1 MRPLHPPTVSDRRIG
16 ASHSPQNLSH
26 ELDDARA
33 GSSRA
38 RFRLVVFLPRDR
50 IRFDCLVSPR
60 RPPSFP
66 KRETKPRAEISAR
79 ARSSASRASA
89 AAPVSAA
96 EGPREARAREE
107 FAGEL
112 ESGGSGGLKRD
123 AAADAAIRA
132 DSLIS
137 NLACDISDE
146 GSVELQRRVVV
157 TMLPDAKVVC
167 TAEERRIFDTLLEVV
182 KAYDLPV
189 TLRVAGGWVRDKLL
203 GKHSSDIDI
212 ALDTCMGQEFANKVN
227 EYLKEK
233 GEETRGVGVIQSNPD
248 QSKHLETATMR
259 VHGAWLDLVNLRSE
273 SYSEG
278 SRIPEAR
285 FGTAAEDAER
295 RDLTINALFYNINE
309 DVVEDF
315 TGKGLE
321 DLKEGVIR
329 TPLPPRTTFLDDPLR
344 ILRAVRFASRFGF
357 ALDDAIAVAAI
368 DPEVQTKL
376 RTKVSR
382 ERVGKEIQGMLRG
395 PSPGDALT
403 LLCRFELY
411 DAVFSSAL
419 PGGSMPA
426 ATAWG
431 CLHSAR
437 AMDAILSA
445 HANLGPSG
453 AASFFTTSLTGEERE
468 WLCLAAFL
476 APLHDGF
483 VENPARLRRTAD
495 EKSAPTRLGSKKTK
509 HVPAVQVVVKEG
521 LKMRGK
527 DAETIVTVLDVAGD
541 MRATLFR
548 EVVGDD
554 ASLDV
559 SVDRVTL
566 GRLLRRAK
574 EHWRLALVLAATLE
588 MPGVVT
594 LGEGAELAPWAIELA
609 RGPPCAA
616 NLTSGGGD
624 GSGGGSPLHAFAATS
639 LGAAGPCRSDDGG
652 KGALVRNSA
661 AALASRVAAVENRVE
676 ALRLENCWSQKPL
689 LDGRAVMETAGCK
702 GGPVMKAF
710 AEKLVDWQLA
720 NPEGTAE
727 QARLF
732 VASVAEETKAEFAE

>member
-1 MRPLHPPTVSDRRIG
+1 L
-16 ASHSPQNLSH
+16 N
-26 ELDDARA
+26 
-33 GSSRA
+33 
-38 RFRLVVFLPRDR
+38 
-50 IRFDCLVSPR
+50 
-60 RPPSFP
+60 
-66 KRETKPRAEISAR
+66 
-79 ARSSASRASA
+79 
-89 AAPVSAA
+89 
-96 EGPREARAREE
+96 
-107 FAGEL
+107 
-112 ESGGSGGLKRD
+112 RD
-123 AAADAAIRA
+123 ANAESAIRR
-132 DSLIS
+132 DSLLS

-227 EYLKEK
+227 EFLKEK

-445 HANLGPSG
+445 HANLGGG

-483 VENPARLRRTAD
+483 VENPARLRKTAD

-527 DAETIVTVLDVAGD
+527 DAETIWTVLDVAGD
-541 MRATLFR
+541 MRAALFR
-548 EVVGDD
+548 EVSGDD
-554 ASLDV
+554 ASLPL

-720 NPEGTAE
+720 NPEGPAE
-727 QARLF
+727 QARAF

>member
-1 MRPLHPPTVSDRRIG
+1 M
-16 ASHSPQNLSH
+16 
-26 ELDDARA
+26 
-33 GSSRA
+33 
-38 RFRLVVFLPRDR
+38 
-50 IRFDCLVSPR
+50 
-60 RPPSFP
+60 
-66 KRETKPRAEISAR
+66 
-79 ARSSASRASA
+79 
-89 AAPVSAA
+89 
-96 EGPREARAREE
+96 
-107 FAGEL
+107 
-112 ESGGSGGLKRD
+112 
-123 AAADAAIRA
+123 
-132 DSLIS
+132 
-137 NLACDISDE
+137 ACDISDE
-146 GSVELQRRVVV
+146 RSVELQRRVVV
-157 TMLPDAKVVC
+157 TMFPDAKVVC
-167 TAEERRIFDTLLEVV
+167 TAEERRIFDTLLDVV
-182 KAYDLPV
+182 KTYDLPV

-227 EYLKEK
+227 DYLSAK

-309 DVVEDF
+309 DKVEDF
-315 TGKGLE
+315 TGKGLS
-321 DLKEGVIR
+321 DLTEGVIR

-344 ILRAVRFASRFGF
+344 ILRAVRFAARFGF
-357 ALDDAIAVAAI
+357 ALDDAIANAAV

-382 ERVGKEIQGMLRG
+382 ERVGKEVQGMLRG

-403 LLCRFELY
+403 LLCRFDLY
-411 DAVFSSAL
+411 DAVFSQAL
-419 PGGSMPA
+419 PGGAMPA

-431 CLHSAR
+431 CLHAAR

-445 HANLGPSG
+445 HANLGARGGAAGDRGGSGPGSANSG

-476 APLHDGF
+476 APLHDGY
-483 VENPARLRRTAD
+483 VANPARAKTNVA
-495 EKSAPTRLGSKKTK
+495 SAPTRLGSKKTK
-509 HVPAVQVVVKEG
+509 HVPAVQAVIKEG

-527 DAETIVTVLDVAGD
+527 DAETVWTALDVAGD
-541 MRATLFR
+541 MRATLFQK
-548 EVVGDD
+548 ETAAGDD
-554 ASLDV
+554 ASNDAASPGLARAL
-559 SVDRVTL
+559 SVDRVAL

-594 LGEGAELAPWAIELA
+594 LGEGAELETWAVELA

-616 NLTSGGGD
+616 NLLSGGGD
-624 GSGGGSPLHAFAATS
+624 GRGGGSPLHAFAATS

-652 KGALVRNSA
+652 KGALVRASA
-661 AALASRVAAVENRVE
+661 AALASRVAEVESLVE
-676 ALRLENCWSQKPL
+676 AMRLEGCWETKPL
-689 LDGRAVMETAGCK
+689 LDGREVMRTAGCK
-702 GGPVMKAF
+702 GGPIMKAF
-710 AEKLVDWQLA
+710 SEKLVDWQLA
-720 NPEGTAE
+720 NPKGTAE
-727 QARLF
+727 QARAF
-732 VASVAEETKAEFAE
+732 VASVAEATKAEYAE

>member
-1 MRPLHPPTVSDRRIG
+1 M
-16 ASHSPQNLSH
+16 
-26 ELDDARA
+26 
-33 GSSRA
+33 
-38 RFRLVVFLPRDR
+38 
-50 IRFDCLVSPR
+50 
-60 RPPSFP
+60 
-66 KRETKPRAEISAR
+66 
-79 ARSSASRASA
+79 
-89 AAPVSAA
+89 
-96 EGPREARAREE
+96 
-107 FAGEL
+107 
-112 ESGGSGGLKRD
+112 
-123 AAADAAIRA
+123 
-132 DSLIS
+132 
-137 NLACDISDE
+137 
-146 GSVELQRRVVV
+146 ELQRRVVV
-157 TMLPDAKVVC
+157 TMLPDATVVC
-167 TAEERRIFDTLLEVV
+167 TAEERRIFDTLLDVV
-182 KAYDLPV
+182 KTYDLPV

-227 EYLKEK
+227 EYLSAK

-315 TGKGLE
+315 TGKGLS
-321 DLKEGVIR
+321 DLTEGVIR

-344 ILRAVRFASRFGF
+344 ILRAVRFAARFGF
-357 ALDDAIAVAAI
+357 ALDDAIAAAAA

-419 PGGSMPA
+419 PGGAMPA

-431 CLHSAR
+431 CLHAAR

-445 HANLGPSG
+445 HANLGGGLGGGAAVDLDGSAVHGSADTARSG
-453 AASFFTTSLTGEERE
+453 AAASFFTTSLTGEERE

-476 APLHDGF
+476 APLHDGY
-483 VENPARLRRTAD
+483 VTNPAQARKLERNVA
-495 EKSAPTRLGSKKTK
+495 SAPTRLGSKKTK
-509 HVPAVQVVVKEG
+509 HVPAVQAVIKEG

-527 DAETIVTVLDVAGD
+527 DAETISNVLDVAGD
-541 MRATLFR
+541 MRATLFQKDPIDSDD
-548 EVVGDD
+548 VGVRD
-554 ASLDV
+554 AARAHALASPLA
-559 SVDRVTL
+559 VDRVAL
-566 GRLLRRAK
+566 GHLLRRAK

-594 LGEGAELAPWAIELA
+594 LGEGAELETWAVELA

-616 NLTSGGGD
+616 NLQSGGGD
-624 GSGGGSPLHAFAATS
+624 GRGGGSPLHAFAATS

-652 KGALVRNSA
+652 KGALVRASA
-661 AALASRVAAVENRVE
+661 AALASRMAEVEVLVE
-676 ALRLENCWSQKPL
+676 AMRLERCWETKPL
-689 LDGRAVMETAGCK
+689 LDGRAVMQTAGCK

-710 AEKLVDWQLA
+710 SEKLVDWQLA

-727 QARLF
+727 QARAF
-732 VASVAEETKAEFAE
+732 VASVAEATKAEFAE

>member
-1 MRPLHPPTVSDRRIG
+1 M
-16 ASHSPQNLSH
+16 
-26 ELDDARA
+26 
-33 GSSRA
+33 
-38 RFRLVVFLPRDR
+38 
-50 IRFDCLVSPR
+50 
-60 RPPSFP
+60 
-66 KRETKPRAEISAR
+66 
-79 ARSSASRASA
+79 
-89 AAPVSAA
+89 
-96 EGPREARAREE
+96 
-107 FAGEL
+107 
-112 ESGGSGGLKRD
+112 
-123 AAADAAIRA
+123 
-132 DSLIS
+132 
-137 NLACDISDE
+137 
-146 GSVELQRRVVV
+146 ELQRRVVV
-157 TMLPDAKVVC
+157 TMVSDATVVC
-167 TAEERRIFDTLLEVV
+167 TAEERRIFDTLLDVV
-182 KAYDLPV
+182 KTYDLPV

-212 ALDTCMGQEFANKVN
+212 ALDTCMGQEFALKVN
-227 EYLKEK
+227 EYLSSR

-295 RDLTINALFYNINE
+295 RDLTINALFYNITE
-309 DVVEDF
+309 DKVEDF
-315 TGKGLE
+315 TGKGLD
-321 DLKEGVIR
+321 DLKQGVIR

-357 ALDDAIAVAAI
+357 ALDDAIAAAAT

-382 ERVGKEIQGMLRG
+382 ERVGKEVQGMLRG

-411 DAVFSSAL
+411 DAVFASAL
-419 PGGSMPA
+419 PGGAMPA

-431 CLHSAR
+431 CLHAAR

-445 HANLGPSG
+445 HANLDDSRM
-453 AASFFTTSLTGEERE
+453 ASFFTTSLTGEERE

-483 VENPARLRRTAD
+483 VANPARARARAAETAAETDSSDKRR
-495 EKSAPTRLGSKKTK
+495 KKNLSAPTRLGSKKTK
-509 HVPAVQVVVKEG
+509 HVPAVQVVIKEG

-527 DAETIVTVLDVAGD
+527 DAETIVTVLDVAGE

-548 EVVGDD
+548 EKKNV
-554 ASLDV
+554 A
-559 SVDRVTL
+559 SVDRVAL

-594 LGEGAELAPWAIELA
+594 LGEGAELEAWAVELA

-616 NLTSGGGD
+616 NLLCGGGD
-624 GSGGGSPLHAFAATS
+624 GRGGGSPLHAFAATS

-652 KGALVRNSA
+652 KGDVVRAAA
-661 AALASRVAAVENRVE
+661 AALAERVAATEARVA
-676 ALRLENCWSQKPL
+676 ALRLEECWSAKPL

-710 AEKLVDWQLA
+710 SEKLVDWQLA
-720 NPEGTAE
+720 NPEGTPE
-727 QARLF
+727 QARAF
-732 VASVAEETKAEFAE
+732 VASVAEATKAEFAE

>member
-1 MRPLHPPTVSDRRIG
+1 MRIKKSFFFFN
-16 ASHSPQNLSH
+16 S
-26 ELDDARA
+26 
-33 GSSRA
+33 
-38 RFRLVVFLPRDR
+38 
-50 IRFDCLVSPR
+50 CLTSR
-60 RPPSFP
+60 RPS
-66 KRETKPRAEISAR
+66 PRAEISTR

-107 FAGEL
+107 RAGEL
-112 ESGGSGGLKRD
+112 DPESRAGASRLD
-123 AAADAAIRA
+123 ANRP
-132 DSLIS
+132 S
-137 NLACDISDE
+137 CDISNE

-157 TMLPDAKVVC
+157 TMVSDATVVC
-167 TAEERRIFDTLLEVV
+167 TAEERRIFDTLLDVV
-182 KAYDLPV
+182 KTYDLPV

-212 ALDTCMGQEFANKVN
+212 ALDACMGQEFALKVN
-227 EYLKEK
+227 EYLSSR

-295 RDLTINALFYNINE
+295 RDLTINALFYNITE
-309 DVVEDF
+309 DKVEDF
-315 TGKGLE
+315 TGKGLD
-321 DLKEGVIR
+321 DLRQGVIR

-357 ALDDAIAVAAI
+357 ALDDAIATAAT

-411 DAVFSSAL
+411 DAVFASAL
-419 PGGSMPA
+419 PGGAMPA

-431 CLHSAR
+431 CLHAAR

-445 HANLGPSG
+445 HANLEDSSSPTPLM
-453 AASFFTTSLTGEERE
+453 ASFFTTSLTGEERE

-483 VENPARLRRTAD
+483 VANPARARAQAAETDSSETDSSEKRR
-495 EKSAPTRLGSKKTK
+495 KKNLSAPTRLGSKKTK
-509 HVPAVQVVVKEG
+509 HVPAVQVVIKEG

-548 EVVGDD
+548 ENVT
-554 ASLDV
+554 
-559 SVDRVTL
+559 SVDRVAL

-594 LGEGAELAPWAIELA
+594 LGEGAELEAWAVELA

-616 NLTSGGGD
+616 NLRSGGGD
-624 GSGGGSPLHAFAATS
+624 GRGGGSPLHAFAATS

-652 KGALVRNSA
+652 KGDVVRAAA
-661 AALASRVAAVENRVE
+661 AALAERVAATEARVA
-676 ALRLENCWSQKPL
+676 ALRLEECWSAKPL

-710 AEKLVDWQLA
+710 SEKLVDWQLA
-720 NPEGTAE
+720 NPEGTPE
-727 QARLF
+727 QARAF
-732 VASVAEETKAEFAE
+732 VASVAEATKAEFAE